1 MANEQNEGESATSE
15 KLRVGIDGHLFT
27 KTAIDS
33 LLQTKGID
41 LTINREERPVVEEII
56 LSNDTEN

>member
-1 MANEQNEGESATSE
+1 MANEQNETENATSE

-41 LTINREERPVVEEII
+41 LTINREERPVVEEIM
-56 LSNDTEN
+56 LSDDTDN